1 MTKNLQ
7 TGWHFS
13 IPKYPSLRPRPYL
26 LYDLYCTDLF
36 IWIDL
41 LPRTIRQSPC
51 IAFNLMRVVHKF
63 APVISAPREWVMK
76 CERGNNISIRFGD
89 SRFLGFPRF
98 SDSGDLRCSWDQVV
112 SFCVESFLISRIW
125 SHSAS
130 SSQTSQFRFSFS
142 VSACWQPRECL
153 LIAWSLC
160 SHVLP
165 PKSIRITFEGL
176 LLKNRSIRFSGINF
190 RQFLRCFPIHVLVYG
205 LRSTLHLMVSTR

>member
-89 SRFLGFPRF
+89 SRFLDFPRF
-98 SDSGDLRCSWDQVV
+98 SDSCDLRCSWDQVV
-112 SFCVESFLISRIW
+112 SFCVEKFSDFPNLKSLSILESDFTISIF
-125 SHSAS
+125 
-130 SSQTSQFRFSFS
+130 TLF
-142 VSACWQPRECL
+142 
-153 LIAWSLC
+153 
-160 SHVLP
+160 P
-165 PKSIRITFEGL
+165 PCPGL
-176 LLKNRSIRFSGINF
+176 
-190 RQFLRCFPIHVLVYG
+190 
-205 LRSTLHLMVSTR
+205 